1 MDRKKKLIPL
11 LLSSAMFLIWACGEG
26 SINEV
31 TDTDERAIANLSEK
45 LDSTKKDYEKNVH
58 EFVDKFLE
66 YCNSKKGHD
75 AGCEAEYK
83 KSSSSKS
90 GDNGSASSNS
100 SSSKTTNSS
109 SSGNTNTSSSKGGTS
124 SSSGGTSNSSSSKT
138 TNSSSSVASSSS
150 KKLETAG
157 KCVLTKPEVAYI
169 GDEISWSYVP
179 DKGTVESAEF
189 TWSFNDDEVEKSIV
203 KGDKSGTGTPKLVVK
218 FSTKGTKVAPTL
230 TFNGKGVECDNVKI
244 AAKDDPVSSSSEP
257 ESSSSEPESSSSS
270 TPIAE
275 GYCTVSKRKVL
286 VGEEVDWFIVDI
298 EGHELSGA
306 AHQWQLR
313 DASATVVAG
322 DESGTGSTRI
332 TVTYST
338 PGSKAPTVSWNGKSM
353 ICDRNDL
360 DEDDFDDLL
369 VVESKPVSSSSA
381 EPEEDSSSSSEEKSE
396 ESSSSTELPF
406 CVQHPEDES
415 CIIDL

>member
-1 MDRKKKLIPL
+1 M
-11 LLSSAMFLIWACGEG
+11 
-26 SINEV
+26 
-31 TDTDERAIANLSEK
+31 
-45 LDSTKKDYEKNVH
+45 
-58 EFVDKFLE
+58 
-66 YCNSKKGHD
+66 
-75 AGCEAEYK
+75 
-83 KSSSSKS
+83 
-90 GDNGSASSNS
+90 
-100 SSSKTTNSS
+100 
-109 SSGNTNTSSSKGGTS
+109 
-124 SSSGGTSNSSSSKT
+124 
-138 TNSSSSVASSSS
+138 
-150 KKLETAG
+150 
-157 KCVLTKPEVAYI
+157 
-169 GDEISWSYVP
+169 
-179 DKGTVESAEF
+179 
-189 TWSFNDDEVEKSIV
+189 
-203 KGDKSGTGTPKLVVK
+203 K

-298 EGHELSGA
+298 EGNELKGA